1 MQTELKYFVRDKQGR
16 ATNTKLPVTPE
27 IILSGVQYREVVA
40 IRRAIAYNLRRQGLT
55 CKRIGAILNKSESTI
70 EYGLDKVDFGLVE
83 AVKGIEL

>member
-16 ATNTKLPVTPE
+16 ATDTKLPVTPE

-40 IRRAIAYNLRRQGLT
+40 IRRAIAWNLRRQGLT

-70 EYGLDKVDFGLVE
+70 EYGLDKVDFGLVDK
-83 AVKGIEL
+83 VKSIQL

>member
-1 MQTELKYFVRDKQGR
+1 MQTELKYRLRDKQGR

-55 CKRIGAILNKSESTI
+55 CKRIGDILNKSESTI

>member
-16 ATNTKLPVTPE
+16 ATDTKLPVTPE

-40 IRRAIAYNLRRQGLT
+40 IRRAIAYNLRREGLT
-55 CKRIGAILNKSESTI
+55 CKDIGAILNKSESTI

>member
-1 MQTELKYFVRDKQGR
+1 MQTELKYRLRDKQGR

-40 IRRAIAYNLRRQGLT
+40 IRRAIAWNLRRQGLT

-83 AVKGIEL
+83 LVKTIEL

>member
-1 MQTELKYFVRDKQGR
+1 MQTELKYRLRDKQGR
-16 ATNTKLPVTPE
+16 ATDTKLPVTPE

-83 AVKGIEL
+83 KVKSIEL